1 MLNELT
7 QEQFEKVLEML
18 ILYNQ
23 MTPSTT
29 NVYLTEKSIIEAYHY
44 MSSQSK
50 ELFKQ
55 IGN

>member
-23 MTPSTT
+23 MTPSTK
-29 NVYLTEKSIIEAYHY
+29 NVYLTEKSIIEAYQF
-44 MSSQSK
+44 MSSK
-50 ELFKQ
+50 GNELFK
-55 IGN
+55 